1 MSIMWQV
8 HITTSS
14 SFVDSLWPVSFRST
28 MDHIV
33 PFCSGMKAT
42 MVKYTKKKTVIEK
55 SSFIMRK
62 CGVAPPSNARTI
74 NIYSLTNWNTAR
86 PNPQIS
92 FANRCKAVI
101 GMLAKHHT
109 KQGCQNEHE
118 ETWRKERKLY
128 YQGYKRD
135 FLRFSYFHLQLSVRF
150 IFF

>member
-1 MSIMWQV
+1 MACQFSIDNGPYCAFLQWNESDNGEI
-8 HITTSS
+8 H
-14 SFVDSLWPVSFRST
+14 
-28 MDHIV
+28 
-33 PFCSGMKAT
+33 
-42 MVKYTKKKTVIEK
+42 KKKTVIEK

-135 FLRFSYFHLQLSVRF
+135 FLRFSNFHLQLSVRF
-150 IFF
+150 FF